1 MSRAAAHCWK
11 TQRLLNTACILR
23 YNKRMGEGKERELHT
38 IYLALG
44 SNLGERHE
52 HLREA
57 LKRLPPKVAL
67 HKVSSV
73 YETAPVDYQDQPDFL
88 NMACQGETQLSPR
101 ALLRYVKEIE
111 RAIGRQVT
119 FRNGPRVI
127 DIDILLY
134 DQLCIQENDLV
145 IPHPRMAER
154 AFVLAP
160 LAEIA
165 PDVIE
170 PIHHQTIRELL
181 NKISTQGIKA
191 RIHL

>member
-1 MSRAAAHCWK
+1 MR
-11 TQRLLNTACILR
+11 
-23 YNKRMGEGKERELHT
+23 EEKEREFHT
-38 IYLALG
+38 VYLALG

-57 LKRLPPKVAL
+57 LKCLPPKVEL
-67 HKVSSV
+67 YKVSSV
-73 YETAPVDYQDQPDFL
+73 YETAPVGYQDQPDFL
-88 NMACQGETQLSPR
+88 NMACQGETQLSPQ
-101 ALLRYVKEIE
+101 ALLRYVKDIE
-111 RAIGRQVT
+111 RTIGRQVT

-134 DQLCIQENDLV
+134 DHLCIQENDLV

-165 PDVIE
+165 PDAIE
-170 PIHHQTIRELL
+170 PVHHQAIRELL
-181 NKISTQGIKA
+181 HRVSTQGIKA
-191 RIHL
+191 RNSL

>member
-1 MSRAAAHCWK
+1 MREE
-11 TQRLLNTACILR
+11 
-23 YNKRMGEGKERELHT
+23 GEFYT
-38 IYLALG
+38 VYLALG
-44 SNLGERHE
+44 SNLGERLE
-52 HLREA
+52 YLREA
-57 LKRLPPKVAL
+57 LKRLPPEVEL
-67 HKVSSV
+67 LKVSSV
-73 YETAPVDYQDQPDFL
+73 YETAPVGYQDQPNFL
-88 NMACQGETQLSPR
+88 NMACQGKTRLSPR

-111 RAIGRQVT
+111 KAIGRQET

-134 DQLCIQENDLV
+134 DQRCIQENDLV

-165 PDVIE
+165 PNVVE

-181 NKISTQGIKA
+181 YKISTQGIKA
-191 RIHL
+191 RINL

>member
-1 MSRAAAHCWK
+1 MR
-11 TQRLLNTACILR
+11 
-23 YNKRMGEGKERELHT
+23 EEEERELHT

-57 LKRLPPKVAL
+57 LKRLPPEVAL
-67 HKVSSV
+67 RKVSSI

-154 AFVLAP
+154 AFVLTP

-165 PDVIE
+165 PDAIE

-191 RIHL
+191 RIKL

>member
-1 MSRAAAHCWK
+1 MREEEE
-11 TQRLLNTACILR
+11 
-23 YNKRMGEGKERELHT
+23 GEFHT
-38 IYLALG
+38 VYLALG

-57 LKRLPPKVAL
+57 LKRLPPKVEL

-73 YETAPVDYQDQPDFL
+73 YETAPAGYQDQPDFL
-88 NMACQGETQLSPR
+88 NMTCQGATQLSPR

-165 PDVIE
+165 PDVVE
-170 PIHHQTIRELL
+170 PMHHQAIRELL
-181 NKISTQGIKA
+181 HQISTQSIKA
-191 RIHL
+191 RINL

>member
-1 MSRAAAHCWK
+1 MENTCPQTWYNRRMSK
-11 TQRLLNTACILR
+11 E
-23 YNKRMGEGKERELHT
+23 KEGIFH
-38 IYLALG
+38 IVYLALG
-44 SNLGERHE
+44 SNLGERRA

-57 LKRLPPKVAL
+57 LNRLSPEVHI

-73 YETAPVDYQDQPDFL
+73 YETTPVGYQDQPDFL
-88 NMACQGETQLSPR
+88 NIACQGETQLSPQ
-101 ALLRYVKEIE
+101 ALLHYVKTIE
-111 RAIGRQVT
+111 SAIGRQTT

-134 DQLCIQENDLV
+134 DQLCIQENDLI

-165 PDVIE
+165 SEVIE
-170 PIHHQTIRELL
+170 PTHYQTIRELL
-181 NKISTQGIKA
+181 RKVSTQGIKA
-191 RIHL
+191 RNNL